1 VDTLLISEK
10 IAKEFHETY
19 EKLAP
24 EHDYKTRKKSAV
36 PWEKVPDQNKA
47 LMIAVIQNLQRRG
60 VISAGSKIK
69 RRVPVRK

>member
-1 VDTLLISEK
+1 MDKLLLSEK

-24 EHDYKTRKKSAV
+24 EHGYKTRRKSAV
-36 PWEKVPDQNKA
+36 PWEQVPEQNKK
-47 LMIAVIQNLQRRG
+47 LMLAVVQNLQRRG

-69 RRVPVRK
+69 KKKG